1 MPRPFNEEG
10 KKLFIRFGLKKT
22 GISEL
27 TSASGISQG
36 AFYLFFN
43 SKEELYFAILELEEQ
58 AIREKFLRWLS
69 EEEVITRTRF
79 KDFLRLAVKVFEEN
93 PLLRRLWLEREIDD
107 LLRRLPP
114 ELMEQHTFNDTA
126 VLEPLIKN
134 WQDAGYMAKGTPD
147 VIAGVIRALFLLPLH
162 YREIGEDLF
171 PAVLEMYIDFIA
183 DGLIRDNQAKAEI
196 KHVGTDRRP
205 KGVVQ

>member
-1 MPRPFNEEG
+1 MPRPFSEEEKKQIRLKLLEEG

-22 GISEL
+22 GVTEL
-27 TSASGISQG
+27 TNAAGISQG

-58 AIREKFLRWLS
+58 AVREKFLRWFS
-69 EEEVITRTRF
+69 EEETLTLARF
-79 KDFLRLAVKVFEEN
+79 KDFLRLAVKAFEEN

-114 ELMEQHTFNDTA
+114 ELMEKHTLNDTA

-134 WQDAGYMAKGTPD
+134 WQDAGYMVKGSPE
-147 VIAGVIRALFLLPLH
+147 VITGVIRTLFLLPLH

-171 PAVLEMYIDFIA
+171 PEVLEMYIDFIA
-183 DGLIRDNQAKAEI
+183 GGLIRET
-196 KHVGTDRRP
+196 HS
-205 KGVVQ
+205 KG